1 MAKSSKELEVVGKQ
15 LWGVAVGFG
24 VVSILF
30 GTLALFWPGLTVA
43 LMIAFFGVFVLIWGV
58 VRFITS
64 LATIGSDKF
73 WWLEL
78 IFSLLAIGLA
88 VYLLRNPEAS
98 ATLFVLYIGLTFL
111 FRGVID
117 IVEGLFDGGRRT
129 EERALSIL
137 LGVLGIVAAAITLAH
152 PVAAGVAVVWVIGLY
167 AILYGS
173 LIIGFAFK
181 LKTLTEK

>member
-1 MAKSSKELEVVGKQ
+1 MAKNSKELEVVGKQ

-43 LMIAFFGVFVLIWGV
+43 LMIAFFGV
-58 VRFITS
+58 
-64 LATIGSDKF
+64 
-73 WWLEL
+73 
-78 IFSLLAIGLA
+78 
-88 VYLLRNPEAS
+88 
-98 ATLFVLYIGLTFL
+98 FVLYIGLTFL